1 MGEEDTTLQDFI
13 YYDTDFSDP
22 SPQVSS
28 FCSFLSSN
36 LGLGNLWW
44 LAGLIQL
51 SALLPLLVL
60 YRLCNLLP
68 VLNFITISS
77 IVTFYLNASLW
88 IWSLYLILALA
99 NCGIG
104 VENPTFIT
112 GIVLVS
118 IFGFFSILDCL
129 FGREGWYLVDLKPM
143 KDASRYF
150 EKIKTSPPVHRIH
163 IECFH
168 TNTTAALNTRGNIF
182 TRSQKVVT
190 YCDHRDFPLTS
201 WSDLSDWPPLETIAN
216 QGVNIIGVNMERQVE
231 PGDKETRDAFD
242 TFKNK
247 FVQQN
252 CHRDV
257 EIRTWVTSEIPDMG
271 PEQSLFITT
280 RTKEQTPFIFNIGFY
295 LFLAVCCLS
304 CPLKTYIMKKTK
316 LIPLKVTKVYFY
328 DPSKPSAVLVPSQA
342 INGPAPDRVI
352 NSTQSVKS
360 DYDKMNTMGSIGN
373 DFPQSRS
380 IENLNYQKVLLD
392 AVTHRQNLAEK
403 QSTKHKAKATYDTQ
417 DTNRNNQ
424 IANIDTHGTT
434 PTISNQQF
442 VLLSPAFGTGNKTF
456 LLSPMQ
462 DPRIDTQTPSK
473 LILVPVENIDVPKQG
488 ERGLS
493 SALAVRTPVQTA
505 ATNTDR
511 HTETELMNPD
521 TESAAANSYS
531 LYLQQ
536 NNLTSYQPPNS
547 RYKQWNMMESSFHNK
562 FNQDKNLPTSN
573 FSSRDMYE
581 KHTTT
586 TSYNPSDSRPWT
598 HQERGEPRD
607 CMDTATSTL
616 YLPGKDYYDESLYNQ
631 RHPNP
636 PRQAEASHDQYY
648 EEEER
653 MYHGTHPHPRV
664 AMLKNTNV
672 EADMLA
678 RRQDS
683 GSSRKVHYSSK
694 DEEGG
699 YLRPAYRR
707 YQSPSPG
714 PRQRHQNPGGHHRSR
729 RAYSDER
736 DQLTDSG
743 RGIAGRGDKFDNS
756 YYNNNCAA
764 DTERLIEEEMQYN
777 A

>member
-380 IENLNYQKVLLD
+380 IENLNYQK
-392 AVTHRQNLAEK
+392 
-403 QSTKHKAKATYDTQ
+403 
-417 DTNRNNQ
+417 
-424 IANIDTHGTT
+424 
-434 PTISNQQF
+434 
-442 VLLSPAFGTGNKTF
+442 
-456 LLSPMQ
+456 
-462 DPRIDTQTPSK
+462 
-473 LILVPVENIDVPKQG
+473 
-488 ERGLS
+488 
-493 SALAVRTPVQTA
+493 
-505 ATNTDR
+505 
-511 HTETELMNPD
+511 
-521 TESAAANSYS
+521 
-531 LYLQQ
+531 Q

>member
-360 DYDKMNTMGSIGN
+360 DYDKMNTMGSISN

-380 IENLNYQKVLLD
+380 IENLNYQK
-392 AVTHRQNLAEK
+392 
-403 QSTKHKAKATYDTQ
+403 
-417 DTNRNNQ
+417 
-424 IANIDTHGTT
+424 
-434 PTISNQQF
+434 
-442 VLLSPAFGTGNKTF
+442 
-456 LLSPMQ
+456 
-462 DPRIDTQTPSK
+462 
-473 LILVPVENIDVPKQG
+473 
-488 ERGLS
+488 
-493 SALAVRTPVQTA
+493 
-505 ATNTDR
+505 
-511 HTETELMNPD
+511 
-521 TESAAANSYS
+521 
-531 LYLQQ
+531 Q

-636 PRQAEASHDQYY
+636 PQQAEASHDQYY